1 VLKQNL
7 DKIAFDL
14 GGAANS
20 QLVYTGLQVTAHRL
34 ADPPNAFAVDIDAR
48 DLSLQRQSEGDAQ
61 AEITLM
67 IASFNRQNKM
77 IAHQIQETT
86 APIKSD
92 ATSAQRA
99 EFRIQA
105 AIPADAARV
114 RVVARDAVS
123 GKMGTADLSPAAFRA
138 K

>member
-1 VLKQNL
+1 
-7 DKIAFDL
+7 
-14 GGAANS
+14 
-20 QLVYTGLQVTAHRL
+20 
-34 ADPPNAFAVDIDAR
+34 
-48 DLSLQRQSEGDAQ
+48 
-61 AEITLM
+61 
-67 IASFNRQNKM
+67 M

-86 APIKSD
+86 APIQSD
-92 ATSAQRA
+92 APSAQRA

-123 GKMGTADLSPAAFRA
+123 GKMGTADLSPAAFRS